1 MIPLYQKTIAIM
13 MLGFLIMVLGAC
25 DRLEFD
31 GENFL
36 SFEKEHP
43 DYREIQ
49 FKKTEKPGDFKADVV
64 PKPMTVL
71 QKKKRFKALLVPPVQ
86 KVYVE
91 LDRRFQQ
98 VDFWLSEGTHAEEIA
113 ALKEEYK
120 AETDHDL
127 LAALKPHPP
136 SIVIAQAAME
146 SGWGT
151 SRFFIKAKNV
161 FGVWSFDDEEP
172 RIAAGKQRDG
182 DTIWVKKYNSIED
195 SVRDNYRVLARGFA
209 HQHFRDARLE
219 TNDPYKLVKKLDR
232 YSEMGAKYG
241 NELASVIRVN
251 HFTDYDP
258 IVKAK
263 VETTA
268 TVESAKKE

>member
-1 MIPLYQKTIAIM
+1 MSFEHHNKIALMFITVLVL
-13 MLGFLIMVLGAC
+13 MLGSC
-25 DRLEFD
+25 DRLGFD
-31 GENFL
+31 GQSFLGIEN
-36 SFEKEHP
+36 EHP

-49 FKKTEKPGDFKADVV
+49 FKKTEKAGDFKAEVV

-91 LDRRFQQ
+91 LDRRYQQ
-98 VDFWLSEGTHAEEIA
+98 IDFWLKEGTHAEEIA

-120 AETDHDL
+120 AESDHEL

-136 SIVIAQAAME
+136 SIVLAQAAME
-146 SGWGT
+146 SAWGT
-151 SRFFIKAKNV
+151 SRFFVKAKNV

-172 RIAAGKQRDG
+172 RIAAGNQRDG
-182 DTIWVKKYNSIED
+182 ETIWVKKYDSIED

-209 HQHFRDARLE
+209 HQHFRDARLQ
-219 TNDPYKLVKKLDR
+219 TNDPFKLVKKLDR

-241 NELASVIRVN
+241 DELASVIRHN

-258 IVKAK
+258 VPKPKA
-263 VETTA
+263 VVGSVAASE
-268 TVESAKKE
+268 KKE